1 MINSIMILDFW
12 FKECT
17 PKMWF
22 KKDKE
27 FDNLIKNRFQKILEF
42 CLENKIN
49 NDHFTKEDYL
59 SWIIVLDQFSRNIY
73 RNQIKS
79 FAGDEKALKLSK
91 IAIKKSFLIPN
102 EDNYNSFFGE
112 TKAVDEFCKKN
123 SIKIMLSSLMSLY
136 GQLVLVKP
144 VKQVML
150 IIYVH

>member
-17 PKMWF
+17 PKIWF

-73 RNQIKS
+73 RKQIKS
-79 FAGDEKALKLSK
+79 FVGDEKVLQLSK
-91 IAIKKSFLIPN
+91 IAIKKSFHKSN
-102 EDNYNSFFGE
+102 EDNCNNYFLMLFLHSEKLLDHQFSLHFYN
-112 TKAVDEFCKKN
+112 K
-123 SIKIMLSSLMSLY
+123 
-136 GQLVLVKP
+136 
-144 VKQVML
+144 
-150 IIYVH
+150 